1 MQLTHLLF
9 LYTQKPIGSKGFTG
23 IYIQEKGEGN
33 MADHILTMK
42 GIVKEFSG
50 VRALNNVN
58 LSIQRGE
65 IHALCGENGA
75 GKSTLMN
82 VLSGLYPYGSYEG
95 EIYYEGE
102 LCKFKDLRDSENKGI
117 VIIHQELALSPYLS
131 IKENIFLG
139 NEQAK
144 HGMIDWDLTERKTD
158 NLLKTVGLRMDP
170 NTLIS
175 QIGVGHQQLVEIA
188 KAFSKS
194 VQLLIL
200 DEPTAA
206 LNEEE
211 SANLLELIKEFRN
224 QGITSIIISH
234 KLNEVVNV
242 ADRITILRDG
252 QTIETISG
260 DDISENRIIRG
271 MVGRDLMNRYPDRH
285 PAIGEVFFEVK
296 DWTVHHPIDNQRI
309 VNDRLNLTIRKGEII
324 GIAGLMGAGRTEF
337 AMSVFGHSYGS
348 NITGEIYKD
357 GQTISVKDVPTAV
370 KNGLAYVSEDRKAL
384 GLNLLMDI
392 RENTTIASLAKIS
405 QQGVIDKEKE
415 VTMAETYRKKMRTK
429 TNSIYQNVG
438 SLSGGN
444 QQKVVLS
451 KWLMT
456 EPDILFLDEPT
467 RGIDVGAKYEI
478 YTIIE
483 EMAAA
488 GKCICIISSEL
499 PELLGMCD
507 RIYTMN
513 EGRFTGEV
521 LREDANQELL
531 MNLMTLEES
540 RV

>member
-1 MQLTHLLF
+1 
-9 LYTQKPIGSKGFTG
+9 
-23 IYIQEKGEGN
+23 
-33 MADHILTMK
+33 MADYILEMRN
-42 GIVKEFSG
+42 IVKEFSG
-50 VRALNNVN
+50 IRALSDVN
-58 LSIQRGE
+58 LKIERGE

-95 EIYYEGE
+95 DIVYNGE
-102 LCKFKDLRDSENKGI
+102 PCKFKDLKDSENKGI

-131 IKENIFLG
+131 VSENIFLG

-144 HGMIDWDLTERKTD
+144 HGIIDWDLTEKKTI
-158 NLLKTVGLRMDP
+158 NLLKTVGLKVNP
-170 NTLIS
+170 NTLVS
-175 QIGVGHQQLVEIA
+175 QIGVGQQQLVEIA

-194 VQLLIL
+194 VRLLIL

-211 SANLLELIKEFRN
+211 SANLLELIKEFRR

-234 KLNEVVNV
+234 KLNEIVNV

-252 QTIETISG
+252 KTIETLEKEAIN
-260 DDISENRIIRG
+260 EERIIRG
-271 MVGRDLMNRYPDRH
+271 MVGRDLTNRYPERH
-285 PAIGEVFFEVK
+285 PNLGDVYFEVK
-296 DWTVHHPIDNQRI
+296 DWTVHHPIDAHRI
-309 VNDRLNLTIRKGEII
+309 MNDKINFKIRKGEIV

-337 AMSVFGHSYGS
+337 AMSVFGRSYGS
-348 NITGEIYKD
+348 NISGKVFKE
-357 GQTISVKDVPTAV
+357 GQEISVKDVPAAIE
-370 KNGLAYVSEDRKAL
+370 NGLAYVSEDRKAL

-392 RENTTIASLAKIS
+392 RENTTIASLGKIS
-405 QQGVIDKEKE
+405 KKGVLDKEKE
-415 VTMAETYRKKMRTK
+415 VQIAEEYRKKMRTK
-429 TNSIYQNVG
+429 TSSIYQKVS

-444 QQKVVLS
+444 QQKVVLA

-456 EPDILFLDEPT
+456 EPDVLFLDEPT

-488 GKCICIISSEL
+488 GKCVCIISSEL
-499 PELLGMCD
+499 PEILGMCD

-513 EGRFTGEV
+513 DGKFTGEV
-521 LREDANQELL
+521 LRKDANQESL
-531 MNLMTLEES
+531 MNLMTREEEG
-540 RV
+540 VL

>member
-1 MQLTHLLF
+1 
-9 LYTQKPIGSKGFTG
+9 
-23 IYIQEKGEGN
+23 
-33 MADHILTMK
+33 MADNILMMK

-50 VRALNNVN
+50 VRALDNVN
-58 LSIQRGE
+58 LSIERGE

-82 VLSGLYPYGSYEG
+82 VLSGLYPYGSYDG

-102 LCKFKDLRDSENKGI
+102 LCKFKDLRDSEDKGI

-144 HGMIDWDLTERKTD
+144 HGIIDWDLTEKKTD
-158 NLLKTVGLRMDP
+158 NLLKIVGLKLDP
-170 NTLIS
+170 NTLVS

-194 VQLLIL
+194 VRLLIL

-234 KLNEVVNV
+234 KLNEIVNV

-252 QTIETISG
+252 QTIETLSG
-260 DDISENRIIRG
+260 AEISEERIIRD
-271 MVGRDLMNRYPDRH
+271 MVGRDLTNRYPERN
-285 PAIGEVFFEVK
+285 PTIGEPFFEVK
-296 DWTVHHPIDNQRI
+296 NWTVHHPIDHTRV
-309 VNDRLNLTIRKGEII
+309 VNENLNLMIRKGEII

-348 NITGEIYKD
+348 SISGEVY
-357 GQTISVKDVPTAV
+357 KDVPTAI

-405 QQGVIDKEKE
+405 RQGVIDKEKE
-415 VTMAETYRKKMRTK
+415 VTMAEEFRKKMRTK

-444 QQKVVLS
+444 QQKVVLA

-456 EPDILFLDEPT
+456 TPDILFLDEPT

-488 GKCICIISSEL
+488 GKAICIISSEL

-521 LREDANQELL
+521 LREEADQERL

-540 RV
+540 GV

>member
-1 MQLTHLLF
+1 
-9 LYTQKPIGSKGFTG
+9 
-23 IYIQEKGEGN
+23 
-33 MADHILTMK
+33 MADYILEMK
-42 GIVKEFSG
+42 NIVKEFSG

-58 LSIQRGE
+58 LQIERGE

-82 VLSGLYPYGSYEG
+82 VLSGLYPYGTYDG
-95 EIYYEGE
+95 EIIYEGE
-102 LCKFKDLRDSENKGI
+102 LCKYKNLRDSEEQGI

-144 HGMIDWDLTERKTD
+144 HGIIDWDVTEKKTE
-158 NLLKTVGLRMDP
+158 NLLKTVGLRINP
-170 NTLIS
+170 NTLVS
-175 QIGVGHQQLVEIA
+175 QIGVGQQQLVEIA

-194 VQLLIL
+194 VRLLIL

-211 SANLLELIKEFRN
+211 SANLLELIKEFKH

-234 KLNEVVNV
+234 KLNEIVNV

-252 QTIETISG
+252 QTIETLEKEA
-260 DDISENRIIRG
+260 ISEERIIRG
-271 MVGRDLMNRYPDRH
+271 MVGRDLTNRYPDRH
-285 PAIGEVFFEVK
+285 PNIGEVYFEIK
-296 DWTVHHPIDNQRI
+296 DWTVHHPIDPTR
-309 VNDRLNLTIRKGEII
+309 VMNDHININVRRGEII

-348 NITGEIYKD
+348 NISGKVYKE
-357 GQTISVKDVPTAV
+357 GQEISVKDVPTAI
-370 KNGLAYVSEDRKAL
+370 KNGLAYVSEDRKAV

-392 RENTTIASLAKIS
+392 RENTTIASLDKIS
-405 QQGVIDKEKE
+405 HGGIIDKEKE
-415 VTMAETYRKKMRTK
+415 VTQAEEYRKRMRTK
-429 TNSIYQNVG
+429 TSSIFQNVG

-456 EPDILFLDEPT
+456 EPDLLFLDEPT

-483 EMAAA
+483 EMAAS
-488 GKCICIISSEL
+488 GKAVCIISSEL
-499 PELLGMCD
+499 PEILGMCD

-513 EGRFTGEV
+513 EGRITGEV
-521 LREDANQELL
+521 LRENANQEVL
-531 MNLMTLEES
+531 MSLMTMEEEG
-540 RV
+540 VI

>member
-1 MQLTHLLF
+1 
-9 LYTQKPIGSKGFTG
+9 
-23 IYIQEKGEGN
+23 
-33 MADHILTMK
+33 MADYILEMRN
-42 GIVKEFSG
+42 IVKEFSDI
-50 VRALNNVN
+50 RALSDVN
-58 LSIQRGE
+58 LKIERGE

-95 EIYYEGE
+95 DIVYNGE
-102 LCKFKDLRDSENKGI
+102 TCKFKNLKDSENEGI

-131 IKENIFLG
+131 VSENIFLG

-144 HGMIDWDLTERKTD
+144 HGIIDWDLTEKKTT
-158 NLLKTVGLRMDP
+158 NLLKTVGLRVNP
-170 NTLIS
+170 NTLVS
-175 QIGVGHQQLVEIA
+175 QIGVGQQQLVEIA

-194 VQLLIL
+194 VRLLIL

-211 SANLLELIKEFRN
+211 SANLLELIKEFRR

-234 KLNEVVNV
+234 KLNEIVNV

-252 QTIETISG
+252 KTIETLEKEAIN
-260 DDISENRIIRG
+260 EERIIRG
-271 MVGRDLMNRYPDRH
+271 MVGRDLTNRYPERH
-285 PAIGEVFFEVK
+285 PNLGDVYFEVK
-296 DWTVHHPIDNQRI
+296 DWTVHHPIDAHR
-309 VNDRLNLTIRKGEII
+309 VMNDKINFKIRKGEIV

-337 AMSVFGHSYGS
+337 AMSVFGRSYGS
-348 NITGEIYKD
+348 NISGKVFKE
-357 GQTISVKDVPTAV
+357 GQEISVKDVPAAIE
-370 KNGLAYVSEDRKAL
+370 NGLAYVSEDRKAL

-392 RENTTIASLAKIS
+392 RENTTIASLGKIS
-405 QQGVIDKEKE
+405 KQGVLDKEKE
-415 VTMAETYRKKMRTK
+415 VQIAEEYRKKMRTK
-429 TNSIYQNVG
+429 TNSIYQKVS

-444 QQKVVLS
+444 QQKVVLA

-456 EPDILFLDEPT
+456 EPDVLFLDEPT

-488 GKCICIISSEL
+488 GKCVCIISSEL
-499 PELLGMCD
+499 PEILGMCD

-513 EGRFTGEV
+513 DGKFTGEV
-521 LREDANQELL
+521 LRKDANQESL
-531 MNLMTLEES
+531 MNLMTREEEG
-540 RV
+540 VL